1 MNNSGEVKNSRFL
14 SLKSENNNVQ
24 MNIESQL
31 PESLVEEKEYC
42 LNCGRVL
49 GEGSR
54 GVRVMIESIATD
66 KDNLNVESET
76 SYFCEKCA
84 RSGVCIKVKGAEDTE
99 I

>member
-1 MNNSGEVKNSRFL
+1 MDV
-14 SLKSENNNVQ
+14 
-24 MNIESQL
+24 ESQL

-42 LNCGRVL
+42 LNCGKVL

-66 KDNLNVESET
+66 DESVNVESET

-84 RSGVCIKVKGAEDTE
+84 RLGVCIKVKGAEDKE

>member
-1 MNNSGEVKNSRFL
+1 
-14 SLKSENNNVQ
+14 

-49 GEGSR
+49 GGGSR
-54 GVRVMIESIATD
+54 GVRVMIESIATE
-66 KDNLNVESET
+66 KEGLNVESET